1 LKLHALRYAAS
12 LAIVFALLGHVLNR
26 YDVRFIDTLDAL
38 IYDTKVQLTMPRNVD
53 SRIAILD
60 IDEKSLAELGR
71 WPWDRARMTT
81 LADTL
86 FTRERIALLAFDIV
100 FAEPDA
106 SSGLAA
112 LNRLANGDLRDDPQ
126 FQRTL
131 PGLAAQLD
139 YDRRFA
145 DALEGRPVVL
155 GYYFANQA
163 QTSGAIP
170 PPVLPARAFDPHPMT
185 LFDWS
190 SYGGNLPSLQKAARR
205 GGFFNPVIDFDG
217 SVRRVPLVTEY
228 RGAVYEALSLAVVRV
243 LLGGAPLSLAFDAPA
258 DASSTLSALTLRTP
272 RGTLAIPVDANGAA
286 LVPYRGRQGSFP
298 YYSVADVLAGRIA
311 AGALRG
317 KIVLLGTTAPGLV
330 DQRTTPVGE
339 VFPGVEVH
347 ANLIAGML
355 DGSIR
360 SEPASA
366 GVLQALVLAVAGLAM
381 IFAWPWRV
389 PARATLL
396 TILLT
401 GAVIAGDLAL
411 WRHGAWSQPVA
422 ALLLAIGALFVLNMS
437 YAFFVESRTRR
448 HITRLFGQYVPP
460 ELVEEMSRHPE
471 SYSMAGRRAELTVLF
486 SDVLGFTAIAETLEP
501 EALAELMN
509 EYLGTMTAV
518 MRDERGTLDKYIGDA
533 IMGFWG
539 APVEDRDHA
548 RRAVSAALR
557 MRAVLVDLNRAFAA
571 RGWPTL
577 WAGIGVNT
585 GPMTVGDMGSSVR
598 KAYTVM
604 GDAVNLAAR
613 LEGLTRH
620 YRVEILVGEATRA
633 RTEEVVYREIDR
645 VRVLG
650 RATPV
655 AVFEPLMTRAA
666 WDSADPAE
674 HDDLEQWH
682 AALAQYRARQW
693 AAASAK
699 LAALIE
705 RHPGCGLFMV
715 YRERI
720 ALLQNAPLP
729 DDWDGV
735 HTFDTK

>member
-1 LKLHALRYAAS
+1 
-12 LAIVFALLGHVLNR
+12 
-26 YDVRFIDTLDAL
+26 
-38 IYDTKVQLTMPRNVD
+38 M
-53 SRIAILD
+53 
-60 IDEKSLAELGR
+60 
-71 WPWDRARMTT
+71 
-81 LADTL
+81 
-86 FTRERIALLAFDIV
+86 
-100 FAEPDA
+100 
-106 SSGLAA
+106 
-112 LNRLANGDLRDDPQ
+112 
-126 FQRTL
+126 
-131 PGLAAQLD
+131 
-139 YDRRFA
+139 
-145 DALEGRPVVL
+145 
-155 GYYFANQA
+155 
-163 QTSGAIP
+163 
-170 PPVLPARAFDPHPMT
+170 
-185 LFDWS
+185 
-190 SYGGNLPSLQKAARR
+190 
-205 GGFFNPVIDFDG
+205 
-217 SVRRVPLVTEY
+217 
-228 RGAVYEALSLAVVRV
+228 
-243 LLGGAPLSLAFDAPA
+243 
-258 DASSTLSALTLRTP
+258 
-272 RGTLAIPVDANGAA
+272 
-286 LVPYRGRQGSFP
+286 
-298 YYSVADVLAGRIA
+298 
-311 AGALRG
+311 
-317 KIVLLGTTAPGLV
+317 
-330 DQRTTPVGE
+330 
-339 VFPGVEVH
+339 
-347 ANLIAGML
+347 
-355 DGSIR
+355 
-360 SEPASA
+360 
-366 GVLQALVLAVAGLAM
+366 
-381 IFAWPWRV
+381 
-389 PARATLL
+389 
-396 TILLT
+396 
-401 GAVIAGDLAL
+401 
-411 WRHGAWSQPVA
+411 A

-501 EALAELMN
+501 EALAVLMN

-620 YRVEILVGEATRA
+620 YRVEILVGEATRE
-633 RTEEVVYREIDR
+633 RTEEIVYREIDR

-666 WDSADPAE
+666 WTTADPAE

-682 AALAQYRARQW
+682 AALAHYRARQW

-699 LAALIE
+699 LAALIG